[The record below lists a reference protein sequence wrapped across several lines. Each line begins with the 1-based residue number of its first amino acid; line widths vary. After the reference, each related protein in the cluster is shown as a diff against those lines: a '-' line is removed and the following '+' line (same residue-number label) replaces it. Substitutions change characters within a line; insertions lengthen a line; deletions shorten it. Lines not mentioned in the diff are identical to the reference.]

1 MRDTTADLSG
11 PDDPGTG
18 TPDPVASSRYTLYL
32 GSNLTDL
39 ATASTTVDLAQ
50 LHVFELTAGH
60 ILAEIIH
67 DHDHPTPTDGTPYR
81 FATIAETLNRH
92 NGQPDSSHVANDA
105 PTRPES
111 ADATSNTAPSAPA
124 DSGHVPVPADES
136 GSPRLSAPADSTIEH
151 PTIQDLPDF
160 PGFTP
165 DTTFSAWVHDHV
177 ATEHLGAISTILGTT
192 TARTYRHLTQAV
204 TLIHGLPRFTARA
217 RSGEFTLAHMI
228 TAADLCQ
235 TVAFEHLPRL
245 DQHLATRRA
254 DVTSD
259 TLRTGLR
266 KLIHLLQTPDDRSHI
281 AAQRRRVD
289 VDTFGNGTACLSITA
304 PADEIHAAYARV
316 NAMARAIHNGQTTTL
331 NLPAGVEI
339 IDERTISALMCDMF
353 LRPHPKLAIRVRE
366 LDPITGLQTHRETP
380 LLDENGEPRFHYD
393 DTTITGLTDLLTP
406 AVREDTDAG
415 PDGTEPRGTD
425 PAATTIESPYPPG
438 ASFFPHGRPQP
449 VVLEYAI
456 LVDMESGPEA
466 MRNQAGVIVTVP
478 FLTLTGDANL
488 PGTLADGSPIP
499 AETARRIA
507 AGAPT
512 LTRILTDPATGTPL
526 DAQALTYAIPKPVR
540 RTLINQ
546 WATCTFP
553 GCTRTAEKTE
563 IDHVDPFNHT
573 DPIQG
578 GLTQFG
584 NLHPLCK
591 KHHAVKTARRYAV
604 DMNDRGS
611 GTSRI
616 AYEFPHGL
624 MTTIE
629 APDQPIDIDHALAF
643 ADLARM
649 RPCRWV
655 TPDHDVPDEPAI
667 IEVPPTRE
675 HVKEHRA
682 QQRRIAEVAAR
693 DQALREATE
702 ASNAARARLRLD
714 HAMDWEHAVFPACL
728 PPGHD
733 PVRMKALP
741 PGTSDPY
748 AATDAERGC
757 TSARSS
763 SLVWCTGRSLC
774 ETDPPLGHHPLGPVE
789 PITGHR
795 SLAQQRKHAI
805 AQRAKRLRAAT
816 ETKRQP
822 ARRRKTGGRKPKPR
836 RTPTGYSTPTTTS
849 PTPTTSPTRRTT
861 TRQSSVASTPQVPP
875 SIDPWTLAVDPD
887 SDTRAPW
894 ESKVDASSTSGHPAT
909 ANLDTTPPDPSATST
924 NTNPT
929 TANPTTANAGPGFV
943 TRGPV
948 TEYDTSFTR
957 QPPPVINWDH
967 DPVTDPP
974 PF

>member
-1 MRDTTADLSG
+1 M
-11 PDDPGTG
+11 
-18 TPDPVASSRYTLYL
+18 
-32 GSNLTDL
+32 
-39 ATASTTVDLAQ
+39 
-50 LHVFELTAGH
+50 
-60 ILAEIIH
+60 
-67 DHDHPTPTDGTPYR
+67 
-81 FATIAETLNRH
+81 
-92 NGQPDSSHVANDA
+92 
-105 PTRPES
+105 
-111 ADATSNTAPSAPA
+111 
-124 DSGHVPVPADES
+124 
-136 GSPRLSAPADSTIEH
+136 
-151 PTIQDLPDF
+151 
-160 PGFTP
+160 
-165 DTTFSAWVHDHV
+165 

-204 TLIHGLPRFTARA
+204 TLVHGLPRFTARA

-235 TVAFEHLPRL
+235 TVALEHLPRL

-316 NAMARAIHNGQTTTL
+316 SAMARAIHNGQTTTL

-366 LDPITGLQTHRETP
+366 LDPITGIQTHRQTP
-380 LLDENGEPRFHYD
+380 LLDEKGEPRFHYD
-393 DTTITGLTDLLTP
+393 DTTISGLTDLLTP
-406 AVREDTDAG
+406 DRAAEANMTGTAASLSPAAHQSKAAQTQTPPVGTHASATASNGIEAR
-415 PDGTEPRGTD
+415 GTEPDGTD

-438 ASFFPHGRPQP
+438 ASFFPNGRPEP

-488 PGTLADGSPIP
+488 PGVLADGSPIP

-553 GCTRTAEKTE
+553 GCTRLAEKTE

-655 TPDHDVPDEPAI
+655 TPEHLMPEQPNSV
-667 IEVPPTRE
+667 EVMPSETHVRE
-675 HVKEHRA
+675 QAAEE
-682 QQRRIAEVAAR
+682 QRLAEVAER
-693 DQALREATE
+693 DRRLREATE
-702 ASNAARARLRLD
+702 RSNAARARLRLE

-733 PVRMKALP
+733 PVRMKA
-741 PGTSDPY
+741 GTADGLVDSGVY
-748 AATDAERGC
+748 AAR
-757 TSARSS
+757 
-763 SLVWCTGRSLC
+763 
-774 ETDPPLGHHPLGPVE
+774 
-789 PITGHR
+789 
-795 SLAQQRKHAI
+795 
-805 AQRAKRLRAAT
+805 
-816 ETKRQP
+816 
-822 ARRRKTGGRKPKPR
+822 
-836 RTPTGYSTPTTTS
+836 
-849 PTPTTSPTRRTT
+849 
-861 TRQSSVASTPQVPP
+861 
-875 SIDPWTLAVDPD
+875 
-887 SDTRAPW
+887 
-894 ESKVDASSTSGHPAT
+894 AT
-909 ANLDTTPPDPSATST
+909 AL
-924 NTNPT
+924 
-929 TANPTTANAGPGFV
+929 
-943 TRGPV
+943 
-948 TEYDTSFTR
+948 
-957 QPPPVINWDH
+957 W
-967 DPVTDPP
+967 
-974 PF
+974 

>member
-18 TPDPVASSRYTLYL
+18 TPTPVASSRYTLHL

-39 ATASTTVDLAQ
+39 ATASTTVDLAH

-81 FATIAETLNRH
+81 FATIAETLNRQ

-160 PGFTP
+160 PGYTP

-217 RSGEFTLAHMI
+217 RSSEFTLAHMI

-235 TVAFEHLPRL
+235 TVALEHLPRL

-316 NAMARAIHNGQTTTL
+316 NAMARAIHNGQTSTL

-366 LDPITGLQTHRETP
+366 LDPITGIQTHRETP

-406 AVREDTDAG
+406 GAA
-415 PDGTEPRGTD
+415 PDGTSHRPNPAGLESAGTCTIGNSPSGTGRSLAPPTGTGAARTGTGPAGTLPAGAGSFEAGKTEPTD
-425 PAATTIESPYPPG
+425 STSRHAPG

-488 PGTLADGSPIP
+488 PGVLADGSPIP

-526 DAQALTYAIPKPVR
+526 NAQALTYAIPKPVR

-553 GCTRTAEKTE
+553 GCTRLAEKTE

-584 NLHPLCK
+584 NLLSSPGF
-591 KHHAVKTARRYAV
+591 R
-604 DMNDRGS
+604 RGS
-611 GTSRI
+611 YSWFPKQPRVLSR
-616 AYEFPHGL
+616 
-624 MTTIE
+624 
-629 APDQPIDIDHALAF
+629 
-643 ADLARM
+643 
-649 RPCRWV
+649 
-655 TPDHDVPDEPAI
+655 
-667 IEVPPTRE
+667 
-675 HVKEHRA
+675 
-682 QQRRIAEVAAR
+682 
-693 DQALREATE
+693 
-702 ASNAARARLRLD
+702 
-714 HAMDWEHAVFPACL
+714 
-728 PPGHD
+728 
-733 PVRMKALP
+733 
-741 PGTSDPY
+741 
-748 AATDAERGC
+748 
-757 TSARSS
+757 
-763 SLVWCTGRSLC
+763 TG
-774 ETDPPLGHHPLGPVE
+774 
-789 PITGHR
+789 
-795 SLAQQRKHAI
+795 
-805 AQRAKRLRAAT
+805 
-816 ETKRQP
+816 
-822 ARRRKTGGRKPKPR
+822 
-836 RTPTGYSTPTTTS
+836 
-849 PTPTTSPTRRTT
+849 
-861 TRQSSVASTPQVPP
+861 
-875 SIDPWTLAVDPD
+875 
-887 SDTRAPW
+887 
-894 ESKVDASSTSGHPAT
+894 
-909 ANLDTTPPDPSATST
+909 
-924 NTNPT
+924 
-929 TANPTTANAGPGFV
+929 
-943 TRGPV
+943 
-948 TEYDTSFTR
+948 
-957 QPPPVINWDH
+957 
-967 DPVTDPP
+967 
-974 PF
+974 